1 MKQPIRI
8 TNVQFAQMLASLAW
22 PDEPSEKDKARLP
35 ALMRDLAT
43 VVCKHYGGKCLTAF
57 NADSA
62 TEAADAVVMVVP
74 PSEHDDAP
82 PCWKHMGRMEV
93 FGGMFDLDG
102 ASTRL
107 DFHAIVGANTA
118 VRDASALACLAQH
131 ADIEYAALGDAAAT
145 ELLAEAKPGDP
156 VEGLTL
162 ALQAAVA
169 RVEIANAQGD
179 PILSAWLPD
188 ARQALASVQPPA
200 NTAAQHADETGR
212 LVGAIHA
219 AMTRLRQIAQEPV
232 SVPLWGKVDM
242 EVRPGN
248 DDDRVLIGREG
259 WGFTTVNYTSEGV
272 IVDVVGEFD
281 VSPMHTA
288 SIEAW
293 DLVQKDMQLL
303 ITTPLTVQTCTGQAL
318 ELLPVPMHIG
328 TPSRHSSLFARFL
341 KRQGRR
347 LALTAS
353 EAAKVQAYMRR
364 HGTEALSEDGDV
376 AWTLCGDGLAE
387 CLPEVCAR
395 PADD

>member
-8 TNVQFAQMLASLAW
+8 TNVQLAQMLASLVC
-22 PDEPSEKDKARLP
+22 PDDPSEKDKARLP
-35 ALMRDLAT
+35 ALMRDLAI

-93 FGGMFDLDG
+93 FAGMFDLDG

-145 ELLAEAKPGDP
+145 ELLAEAKP
-156 VEGLTL
+156 
-162 ALQAAVA
+162 
-169 RVEIANAQGD
+169 
-179 PILSAWLPD
+179 D

-200 NTAAQHADETGR
+200 STAAQHADETGR

-353 EAAKVQAYMRR
+353 EAAKVQAYMRQ